1 VTFDLDMAQL
11 GAFATAAAVGASFAG
26 LALQAYL
33 SRRFATLD
41 RVAATEAALGRMTK
55 RIEGVPAHEDFADMQ
70 RRMGLVEVAVGEVRS
85 DIRGV
90 RDGMNRVEHMVGL
103 LVQNELK
110 GVPDAG

>member
-1 VTFDLDMAQL
+1 MTFDLDMMQL

-26 LALQAYL
+26 LALQAWL
-33 SRRFATLD
+33 SRRFASLEQ
-41 RVAATEAALGRMTK
+41 VEAAEEELGRIAK

-70 RRMGLVEVAVGEVRS
+70 RRMGMVEVAVGEVRS

-110 GVPDAG
+110 GAPDAG